1 MPFPPPGDPPD
12 AGIEPTSL
20 AWAGGVFTNEPR
32 EASATDGRAFSS
44 SEPRFLRY
52 EMETEASAS
61 WDGFGER
68 KSALAQHMVWL
79 CFGIAIPLRSEE
91 IQR

>member
-1 MPFPPPGDPPD
+1 MQGSNPHLLHGQEDSLPMSPGKPLQQMAARLALLSP
-12 AGIEPTSL
+12 GFSL
-20 AWAGGVFTNEPR
+20 
-32 EASATDGRAFSS
+32 
-44 SEPRFLRY
+44 Y

-79 CFGIAIPLRSEE
+79 CFGIAILLRSEE